1 MAKAN
6 TSEVFRQNGKDL
18 ELVNKNEL
26 ALMVK
31 QYRMLKNMTQ
41 KELGDMCNV
50 SRYTIMRVEN
60 AQDITWMSAYKV
72 FAKIIGEVSGLKYN
86 EMPS

>member
-6 TSEVFRQNGKDL
+6 TSEVFRQVGKDL
-18 ELVNKNEL
+18 EVVDKNEL
-26 ALMVK
+26 ALTVK
-31 QYRMLKNMTQ
+31 QYRIAKGMTQ
-41 KELGDMCNV
+41 KELGDKCGV

-72 FAKIIGEVSGLKYN
+72 FAKIIGEVTGLHYN
-86 EMPS
+86 EMPQ

>member
-6 TSEVFRQNGKDL
+6 TSEVFRQTGKDL
-18 ELVNKNEL
+18 EIVNKDEL

-31 QYRMLKNMTQ
+31 QYRVLKGMTQ
-41 KELGDMCNV
+41 QVLGDLCGV
-50 SRYTIMRVEN
+50 SRYTIMRIEN

-72 FAKIIGEVSGLKYN
+72 FAKIIGEVTGLKYN
-86 EMPS
+86 EMPQ